1 LHGVV
6 GFAELKEHA
15 MAFTAVTKV
24 CSFLQAS
31 RAMTTPLIGS
41 SRSASVTM
49 VPVRRA
55 VAKVLNSKFL
65 VLVAVLSN
73 QLQLSVE
80 TAFQGHITLVGGTF
94 QGHIA
99 LQQWDN
105 QDCYS
110 SVHQFSTIY
119 FSNDLVR

>member
-1 LHGVV
+1 MPWLSPPSQRCAASSRLAGDDHPADRLLEISERDHGTSETSCGKSAEFKNFGAGCGVV
-6 GFAELKEHA
+6 QPI
-15 MAFTAVTKV
+15 T
-24 CSFLQAS
+24 
-31 RAMTTPLIGS
+31 
-41 SRSASVTM
+41 
-49 VPVRRA
+49 
-55 VAKVLNSKFL
+55 
-65 VLVAVLSN
+65 
-73 QLQLSVE
+73 LSVE